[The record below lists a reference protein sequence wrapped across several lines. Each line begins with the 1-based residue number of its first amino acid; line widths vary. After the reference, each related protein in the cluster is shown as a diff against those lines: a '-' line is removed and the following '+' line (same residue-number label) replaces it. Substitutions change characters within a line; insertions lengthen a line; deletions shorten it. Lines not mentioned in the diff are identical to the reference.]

1 MKVNSINTESIVPVE
16 YSHTHD
22 GKILFRKY
30 RENFDFGLTVDQYY
44 FNKDAK
50 DKKTNYNTQY
60 TLTDLQPLSTI
71 AEIDIPFTEAT
82 IGTFSSTIQHGG
94 KYLKTDY
101 TTNINS
107 ISSTFVDSSEFN
119 TLSSQFFFTLNL
131 STISVPQS
139 ANETQR
145 EDRITISQEYNSIT
159 YYLSAPTHQNTTALW
174 TTTEPSYFNYTLENN
189 KLAIFTP
196 KEYTSSPGTS
206 ANVLV
211 NTEVSFLDVDDG
223 DFSTA
228 APNNSG
234 TNAACEDL
242 WAVEG
247 GSNGGKGANTGWD
260 WSDGAATHVVNG
272 TGADNLYQDVNTIL
286 GNNYEV
292 TLTISNYSAGSVTVF
307 IGTTD
312 GTAVPEEDGT
322 HTVIV
327 DADNN
332 VPNRLYI
339 QASQDFEGTVDDISV
354 VMIPK
359 QSLHWKAPNT
369 SWQGEMSTLSAS
381 FFDVNRTILTK
392 DFKAIP
398 NSYTKYTSS
407 YNTDTVDLN
416 TSTVV
421 DHISNNYFVYTNNF
435 NFYDKGITNVNKN
448 KAHADFFPLKNQ
460 ATLHEYYSEN
470 NHFNSEPDYL
480 NRIYEKV
487 NAGTNQQHGYDKI
500 GLSYNIGTY
509 DIVFK
514 PNKLTYFTT
523 PDSMAPYTVL
533 NIKDSKLEKLGSV
546 AGDNPLMSDKV
557 FKRREN
563 VKNNSFSNNVDPV
576 YLCSWLSGSGA
587 GDTRWVDRYYN
598 PNISDFTN
606 ALSGTSYYKVVTAA
620 GAETT
625 ETFDVSSSLTFEPN
639 NDYIFYHVGSND
651 YKNLLD
657 AYNTKYN
664 EAASIEYLNYK
675 GVPTTP
681 NKVKGED
688 ELVLDGSTFGRFNTD
703 VTGDFSTNFWLHTDD
718 NTLPFG
724 YQITGNYF
732 DEGFGIFNTD
742 LVTPNIIL
750 PVENYPHSKKISKLL
765 FLNNDFE
772 TYDEVI
778 VMDGVNEIGIK
789 GIGRKDNFSE
799 FYVLG
804 DNNVIYVYNANN
816 NLISKIENLKNTTAG
831 EAVIDDFEVG
841 EEKIHVLFN
850 PIDKKKYFTYNT
862 KTNKSNTTTSSV
874 SADTIGEK
882 GKIVSTSSGTVLYK
896 VDATNSFGNELSFD
910 SNNKPYIVRR
920 HSPTAVGDSGNF
932 LQKNGA
938 PFSTTDKTNN
948 LIKSGL
954 AKKSKVNGV
963 LVDEEDNIIVVHD
976 NNIISILD
984 NNRILKVTREFCN
997 LENYRFQQ
1005 TYIDLIFDFEDGV
1018 YKKYILMIQE
1028 FGDGFRLTKLDTNL
1042 NIISSKKFR
1051 DVNLGDLKLTKTVT
1065 SYYYL
1070 QKIGANKNR
1079 FKVVLK
1085 AKPKFSSTG
1094 IIPRNKSEID
1104 FDMTQLNPGYNH
1116 FFVNVSLRKGYMEL
1130 YVNSKL
1136 YSTTNFKSGTY
1147 ALDNVL
1153 GTGSYIGAVST
1164 PFYLTLANRLLQPKK
1179 YFIKNAKIKGF
1190 KLYNK
1195 TMSYYD
1201 MLAHYNYHFEDKDL
1215 IWSYPIGQRT
1225 YIDTIDKLMKF
1236 NYPEKITNKYK
1247 VEIENTGLA
1256 PSPGKDDKLKA
1267 KLKERISKELQK
1279 ITPYFDEVQE
1289 IVIS

>member
-1 MKVNSINTESIVPVE
+1 MKVNSITTDSVVPVE

-22 GKILFRKY
+22 SKILFRKY

-71 AEIDIPFTEAT
+71 AEIDIPFTEKSVNV
-82 IGTFSSTIQHGG
+82 FSSTIQHDG

-101 TTNINS
+101 SWIGSMGDGNIATGQVSS
-107 ISSTFVDSSEFN
+107 ISSQFVASSEFSN
-119 TLSSQFFFTLNL
+119 LSSQFLFTFTL
-131 STISVPQS
+131 TSVS
-139 ANETQR
+139 ADNETKE
-145 EDRITISQEYNSIT
+145 EDRIIISQEYDSVT
-159 YYLSAPTHQNTTALW
+159 YYLSALATTDTQAWWVSSGPSTFRYGLLDNKLTILNPVNAGKVCTNAGILSISASPGSFTTAA
-174 TTTEPSYFNYTLENN
+174 TL
-189 KLAIFTP
+189 
-196 KEYTSSPGTS
+196 
-206 ANVLV
+206 
-211 NTEVSFLDVDDG
+211 
-223 DFSTA
+223 STA
-228 APNNSG
+228 
-234 TNAACEDL
+234 
-242 WAVEG
+242 
-247 GSNGGKGANTGWD
+247 
-260 WSDGAATHVVNG
+260 
-272 TGADNLYQDVNTIL
+272 Y
-286 GNNYEV
+286 
-292 TLTISNYSAGSVTVF
+292 
-307 IGTTD
+307 
-312 GTAVPEEDGT
+312 
-322 HTVIV
+322 
-327 DADNN
+327 
-332 VPNRLYI
+332 
-339 QASQDFEGTVDDISV
+339 
-354 VMIPK
+354 
-359 QSLHWKAPNT
+359 
-369 SWQGEMSTLSAS
+369 
-381 FFDVNRTILTK
+381 FDVNRSVLTK
-392 DFKAIP
+392 NFKSIP

-407 YNTDTVDLN
+407 FNTDTVDLN

-421 DHISNNYFVYTNNF
+421 NHISNNYFVYTNNY
-435 NFYDKGITNVNKN
+435 NFYDSSNSVNGSKN
-448 KAHADFFPLKNQ
+448 KAHVDFFPLKNQ

-487 NAGTNQQHGYDKI
+487 NAGTNQQRGYDKI

-523 PDSMAPYTVL
+523 PNSLAPYTVL

-563 VKNNSFSNNVDPV
+563 VKSNSFSNNVDPV
-576 YLCSWLSGSGA
+576 YLCSWLSGNSD
-587 GDTRWVDRYYN
+587 GDKRWVDRYYN

-651 YKNLLD
+651 YENLFK
-657 AYNTKYN
+657 AYDTRYN
-664 EAASIEYLNYK
+664 EASGMPELSKDVPSSITDLKLVKDLLEKAQKNHTGVEYLNYK
-675 GVPTTP
+675 GVPTVP
-681 NKVKGED
+681 NKVKADD
-688 ELVLDGSTFGRFNTD
+688 ELILDGNVFGRFNTD

-724 YQITGNYF
+724 YQIAGNYF

-750 PVENYPHSKKISKLL
+750 PVENLKSGKISKLL

-772 TYDEVI
+772 IYDEVI
-778 VMDGVNEIGIK
+778 VMDGVDEIVIK

-804 DNNVIYVYNANN
+804 ANNVIYVYNANN
-816 NLISKIENLKNTTAG
+816 NLISKIENLKDTIDA

-841 EEKIHVLFN
+841 EDKVHVLFN
-850 PIDKKKYFTYNT
+850 PITEKKYFTYNT
-862 KTNKSNTTTSSV
+862 KTNSSSNITSSV
-874 SADTIGEK
+874 SADTVGEK
-882 GKIVSTSSGTVLYK
+882 GKIVTTSSGTTLYR

-910 SNNKPYIVRR
+910 SDKKPYIVRR
-920 HSPTAVGDSGNF
+920 TSPTAVGQSQNF
-932 LQKNGA
+932 VQKDAA
-938 PFSTTDKTNN
+938 PFDISDITNN

-954 AKKSKVNGV
+954 AKSSKVNGV

-997 LENYRFQQ
+997 LNNASFHQ

-1018 YKKYILMIQE
+1018 YKKYILLIQE
-1028 FGDGFRLTKLDTNL
+1028 FSDGFRLTKLDTNL
-1042 NIISSKKFR
+1042 NTIHSKKFR
-1051 DVNLGDLKLTKTVT
+1051 DVNLGSLKLTKSVT

-1070 QKIGANKNR
+1070 QKTGANKNR

-1085 AKPKFSSTG
+1085 TKPKFSSSG
-1094 IIPRNKSEID
+1094 VIPRNKSEID

-1116 FFVNVSLRKGYMEL
+1116 FFINVSLRKGYMEL

-1136 YSTTNFKSGTY
+1136 YSTTNFKSGAY

-1195 TMSYYD
+1195 TMTYYD
-1201 MLAHYNYHFEDKDL
+1201 MLAHYNYHFEDKNL

-1236 NYPEKITNKYK
+1236 SYPEKITNKYK
-1247 VEIENTGLA
+1247 VEIANTGIT
-1256 PSPGKDDKLKA
+1256 DDKLKD

-1289 IVIS
+1289 IAIS

>member
-1 MKVNSINTESIVPVE
+1 MKVNSITTDSVVPVE

-71 AEIDIPFTEAT
+71 AEIDIPFTDSAVRSFTTT
-82 IGTFSSTIQHGG
+82 IKHND
-94 KYLKTDY
+94 KYLKNIY
-101 TTNINS
+101 TYETETV
-107 ISSTFVDSSEFN
+107 SSVSAEFVAASEYN
-119 TLSSQFFFTLNL
+119 TLSSQFFFTFNVSSL
-131 STISVPQS
+131 SADNS
-139 ANETQR
+139 TQV
-145 EDRITISQEYNSIT
+145 EDRISISQEYDSRT
-159 YYLSAPTHQNTTALW
+159 YYLSAATTPTTLAWWTTAGP
-174 TTTEPSYFNYTLENN
+174 TSGTYFRYT
-189 KLAIFTP
+189 
-196 KEYTSSPGTS
+196 
-206 ANVLV
+206 
-211 NTEVSFLDVDDG
+211 LDVDNNKIAILNNIGTSRLCHIG
-223 DFSTA
+223 DHLYFHV
-228 APNNSG
+228 NSAF
-234 TNAACEDL
+234 T
-242 WAVEG
+242 
-247 GSNGGKGANTGWD
+247 
-260 WSDGAATHVVNG
+260 GAAQLS
-272 TGADNLYQDVNTIL
+272 TG
-286 GNNYEV
+286 
-292 TLTISNYSAGSVTVF
+292 
-307 IGTTD
+307 
-312 GTAVPEEDGT
+312 
-322 HTVIV
+322 
-327 DADNN
+327 
-332 VPNRLYI
+332 
-339 QASQDFEGTVDDISV
+339 
-354 VMIPK
+354 
-359 QSLHWKAPNT
+359 
-369 SWQGEMSTLSAS
+369 
-381 FFDVNRTILTK
+381 FFDINRTILTK
-392 DFKAIP
+392 DFKYIP

-407 YNTDTVDLN
+407 FNTDTVDLN

-421 DHISNNYFVYTNNF
+421 DHISNNYFVYTNNY
-435 NFYDKGITNVNKN
+435 NFYDSSNSVNGSKN
-448 KAHADFFPLKNQ
+448 KAHVDFFPLKNQ

-470 NHFNSEPDYL
+470 NHFNSEPTYL

-487 NAGTNQQHGYDKI
+487 NAGTNQQRGYDKI

-509 DIVFK
+509 DILFK

-523 PDSMAPYTVL
+523 PNSLAPYTVL

-563 VKNNSFSNNVDPV
+563 VKSNSFSNNVDPV
-576 YLCSWLSGSGA
+576 YLCSWLSGNSD
-587 GDTRWVDRYYN
+587 GDRRWVDRYYN

-651 YKNLLD
+651 YENLLD

-664 EAASIEYLNYK
+664 EASGVEYLNYK
-675 GVPTTP
+675 GVPTVP
-681 NKVKGED
+681 NKVKADD
-688 ELVLDGSTFGRFNTD
+688 ELILDGTTFGRFNAD
-703 VTGDFSTNFWLHTDD
+703 EIAGDFSTSFWLHTND

-750 PVENYPHSKKISKLL
+750 PVNNLKSGKISKLL

-772 TYDEVI
+772 VYDEVI
-778 VMDGVNEIGIK
+778 VMDGVDEIVIK

-804 DNNVIYVYNANN
+804 TNNIIYVYNANN
-816 NLISKIENLKNTTAG
+816 NLISKIENLKDTVAA
-831 EAVIDDFEVG
+831 EAIIDDFEVG
-841 EEKIHVLFN
+841 EDTIHILFN
-850 PIDKKKYFTYNT
+850 PITNKRYFTYNT
-862 KTNKSNTTTSSV
+862 KTNSSNNITSSV
-874 SADTIGEK
+874 STDTIGEK
-882 GKIVSTSSGTVLYK
+882 GKIVATSSGTTLYR

-910 SNNKPYIVRR
+910 SDKKPYIVRR
-920 HSPTAVGDSGNF
+920 TSPTAVGDTQNF
-932 LQKNGA
+932 VQKDA
-938 PFSTTDKTNN
+938 SPFDISDVTNN

-954 AKKSKVNGV
+954 AKNSKINGV
-963 LVDEEDNIIVVHD
+963 LVDEENNIIVVHD

-984 NNRILKVTREFCN
+984 NKRILKVTREFCD
-997 LENYRFQQ
+997 LENYVFQQ

-1028 FGDGFRLTKLDTNL
+1028 FGGGFRLTKLDTSL
-1042 NIISSKKFR
+1042 NIINSKKFR
-1051 DVNLGDLKLTKTVT
+1051 GLDLGDLKLTKSVT

-1085 AKPKFSSTG
+1085 TKPKFSSSG
-1094 IIPRNKSEID
+1094 VIPRNKSEID
-1104 FDMTQLNPGYNH
+1104 FDMSQLNPGYNH

-1136 YSTTNFKSGTY
+1136 YGVTNFKSGTY

-1164 PFYLTLANRLLQPKK
+1164 PFYITLANRLLQPKK

-1195 TMSYYD
+1195 TMTYYD
-1201 MLAHYNYHFEDKDL
+1201 MLAHYNYHFEDKNL

-1236 NYPEKITNKYK
+1236 SYPEKITNKYK
-1247 VEIENTGLA
+1247 VEIENTGITDDTL
-1256 PSPGKDDKLKA
+1256 KD
-1267 KLKERISKELQK
+1267 KLKERISNELQK

-1289 IVIS
+1289 IAIS

>member
-30 RENFDFGLTVDQYY
+30 RENFNFGLTVDQYY
-44 FNKDAK
+44 FNKAAK

-71 AEIDIPFTEAT
+71 AELDIPFTESTVSVFSCT
-82 IGTFSSTIQHGG
+82 IKHAD

-101 TTNINS
+101 SNSTETVSS
-107 ISSTFVDSSEFN
+107 ISSTFVASSEFSN
-119 TLSSQFFFTLNL
+119 LSSQFLFTFTL
-131 STISVPQS
+131 TSVPS
-139 ANETQR
+139 SRPSRDNCPD
-145 EDRITISQEYNSIT
+145 EDRIIISQEYNSVT
-159 YYLSAPTHQNTTALW
+159 YYLSAIATTDTQAWWVSSGPSTFKYGISDNKITILNTVTAGKLCINNDILSISASPGSFTTAA
-174 TTTEPSYFNYTLENN
+174 TL
-189 KLAIFTP
+189 
-196 KEYTSSPGTS
+196 
-206 ANVLV
+206 
-211 NTEVSFLDVDDG
+211 
-223 DFSTA
+223 STA
-228 APNNSG
+228 
-234 TNAACEDL
+234 
-242 WAVEG
+242 
-247 GSNGGKGANTGWD
+247 
-260 WSDGAATHVVNG
+260 
-272 TGADNLYQDVNTIL
+272 Y
-286 GNNYEV
+286 
-292 TLTISNYSAGSVTVF
+292 F
-307 IGTTD
+307 
-312 GTAVPEEDGT
+312 
-322 HTVIV
+322 
-327 DADNN
+327 
-332 VPNRLYI
+332 
-339 QASQDFEGTVDDISV
+339 DI
-354 VMIPK
+354 
-359 QSLHWKAPNT
+359 
-369 SWQGEMSTLSAS
+369 
-381 FFDVNRTILTK
+381 NRTILTE
-392 DFKAIP
+392 DFKSIP

-407 YNTDTVDLN
+407 FNTDTVDLN

-421 DHISNNYFVYTNNF
+421 DHISNNYFIFTNNF
-435 NFYDKGITNVNKN
+435 NFYDSKRAINGVKN

-523 PDSMAPYTVL
+523 PNSMAPYTVL
-533 NIKDSKLEKLGSV
+533 NIKDSKLEKLGAV
-546 AGDNPLMSDKV
+546 PGDNPLMSDKV

-576 YLCSWLSGSGA
+576 YLCSWLSGNSD
-587 GDTRWVDRYYN
+587 GDRRWVDRYYN
-598 PNISDFTN
+598 PNITDFTN
-606 ALSGTSYYKVVTAA
+606 ALSGTSYYNVVTAA
-620 GAETT
+620 GAQTT

-664 EAASIEYLNYK
+664 EASGVQYLNYK
-675 GVPTTP
+675 GVPMVP

-688 ELVLDGSTFGRFNTD
+688 ELVLDGSIFGRFNTD

-724 YQITGNYF
+724 YLIAGNYF

-750 PVENYPHSKKISKLL
+750 PVENPKSSSTPKKVSKLL

-778 VMDGVNEIGIK
+778 VMDGVDEVGIK

-816 NLISKIENLKNTTAG
+816 NLISKIENLKNTAAS

-841 EEKIHVLFN
+841 EDKLHVLFN
-850 PIDKKKYFTYNT
+850 PIGNKKYFTYNT
-862 KTNKSNTTTSSV
+862 KTNKSNNTTSSV
-874 SADTIGEK
+874 SANTIGEK
-882 GKIVSTSSGTVLYK
+882 GKIVETSSGTTLYK

-910 SNNKPYIVRR
+910 SDKKAYIVRR
-920 HSPTAVGDSGNF
+920 SNPTLIGNTKNF
-932 LQKNGA
+932 LQKNAA
-938 PFSTTDKTNN
+938 PFDISDTTNN

-954 AKKSKVNGV
+954 AKTSKINGV
-963 LVDEEDNIIVVHD
+963 LVDEENNIIVVHD

-997 LENYRFQQ
+997 LENYAFQQ

-1028 FGDGFRLTKLDTNL
+1028 FSDGFRLTKLDTNL
-1042 NIISSKKFR
+1042 NIINSKKFR
-1051 DVNLGDLKLTKTVT
+1051 DLNLGDLKLTKSVT

-1070 QKIGANKNR
+1070 QKTGANKNR

-1085 AKPKFSSTG
+1085 TKPKFSSSG
-1094 IIPRNKSEID
+1094 VIPRNKSEID

-1136 YSTTNFKSGTY
+1136 YSQTHFKSGAY

-1195 TMSYYD
+1195 TMTYYD
-1201 MLAHYNYHFEDKDL
+1201 MLTHYNYHFEDKNL

-1247 VEIENTGLA
+1247 VQIENTGIT
-1256 PSPGKDDKLKA
+1256 DNKLKD

-1279 ITPYFDEVQE
+1279 ITPYFDEVQD
-1289 IVIS
+1289 IAIS